1 MIPPYSQDGD
11 GKLVWKNVHG
21 GMMCLL
27 LRAAGT
33 RTPRY
38 LTGLNLGGEMGA
50 ASSHELK
57 QRLSRRPASELMAGA
72 IHSLAAPQST
82 ISRVSFAVAHFTP
95 ATTDSRFWN
104 PTEPKQRCKKSR

>member
-1 MIPPYSQDGD
+1 MTSTVMIPPYSQDGD

-38 LTGLNLGGEMGA
+38 LTGLNLGEEMGA

-72 IHSLAAPQST
+72 IHSLAAPGSA
-82 ISRVSFAVAHFTP
+82 ISRGIIRRGARHARDHGLSLLESHRA
-95 ATTDSRFWN
+95 
-104 PTEPKQRCKKSR
+104 